1 MEEVN
6 IIFPNHLFEK
16 NPLFKYDVPTFLIEE
31 SLFFQEFNFHK
42 QKIFFHRL
50 SMKKY
55 EKHCKNFISDVFYI
69 ESNDD
74 NSNIVELITNLKLKG
89 LKKIN
94 LIEFDDNWLKKRLVS
109 ISEDLTLNFAET
121 PQFLNSYDQNSVFF

>member
-6 IIFPNHLFEK
+6 IIFPNQLFEE
-16 NPLFKYDVPTFLIEE
+16 NPLFKFEVPTFLVEE
-31 SLFFQEFNFHK
+31 TLFFKEFNFHK

-55 EKHCKNFISDVFYI
+55 EKHCKNFLSELFYV
-69 ESNDD
+69 ESHEKDA
-74 NSNIVELITNLKLKG
+74 NIVELITNLKLKG

-94 LIEFDDNWLKKRLVS
+94 LVEFDDNWLKK
-109 ISEDLTLNFAET
+109 D
-121 PQFLNSYDQNSVFF
+121 

>member
-1 MEEVN
+1 
-6 IIFPNHLFEK
+6 
-16 NPLFKYDVPTFLIEE
+16 
-31 SLFFQEFNFHK
+31 
-42 QKIFFHRL
+42 
-50 SMKKY
+50 MKKY
-55 EKHCKNFISDVFYI
+55 EKHCKNFISDIFYI